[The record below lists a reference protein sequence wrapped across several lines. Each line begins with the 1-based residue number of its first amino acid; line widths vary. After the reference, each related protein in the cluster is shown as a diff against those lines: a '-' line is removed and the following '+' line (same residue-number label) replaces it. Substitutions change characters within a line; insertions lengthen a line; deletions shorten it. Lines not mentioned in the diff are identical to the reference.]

1 MFKGI
6 ISADVCNPIVV
17 ASTNFTAYFS
27 KCCSYSQYSKTFIL
41 SPWGKGQLMR
51 KQVRLAIKGAFRD
64 CSILSRV
71 STTMLLKLHS
81 VWCFWMVLNCIWNKR
96 IFWID
101 LFLTCLHENYISPYT
116 PLCGKVLFI
125 METYL
130 VY

>member
-6 ISADVCNPIVV
+6 INADVCNPIVV

-27 KCCSYSQYSKTFIL
+27 NYCSYSQYSRTFIL
-41 SPWGKGQLMR
+41 SPWGKEQLMR
-51 KQVRLAIKGAFRD
+51 KQVSLAIKGTFGD

-71 STTMLLKLHS
+71 STIMLLKVHP

-101 LFLTCLHENYISPYT
+101 LFLTCLHKNYISPYT
-116 PLCGKVLFI
+116 SLCGKVLFI